1 MRKQGWGEGGRGPP
15 LVTSPPHHQGLIV
28 VCDSRALGPTQALEQ
43 KNGLGPVT
51 PFTSAHLPG
60 SPQIHAGEIRLCRRT
75 LNSENGGLVFR
86 KEQKSSLYTWS
97 LFPLPSPQ
105 FYLLWTCPFF
115 SLPRAASPD
124 WSQPFASPLLPIF
137 LIRASETSF

>member
-75 LNSENGGLVFR
+75 LNSENGGLVFSQR
-86 KEQKSSLYTWS
+86 AEKLALHVVSLPPPVSPVLTPLDLS
-97 LFPLPSPQ
+97 LFLPSSGSVPGLVTAICLSSPP
-105 FYLLWTCPFF
+105 YF
-115 SLPRAASPD
+115 SN
-124 WSQPFASPLLPIF
+124 
-137 LIRASETSF
+137 TSF